1 VTRTILRRLRSL
13 EEAQRLCSALN
24 EGTRYKE
31 LLRAKLESMAQACRH
46 DPTWRELTPE
56 EDWDPGAQCDAIL
69 WHKMAE
75 NGRVLRIQ
83 ARLEASV
90 SHLL

>member
-13 EEAQRLCSALN
+13 EEAQRLCSAAN

-56 EDWDPGAQCDAIL
+56 EDWEGCRRLSAFFAARG
-69 WHKMAE
+69 WHNAALA
-75 NGRVLRIQ
+75 VLGSGS
-83 ARLEASV
+83 EAP
-90 SHLL
+90 